1 MLEAVLVALED
12 VYLYTA
18 SVLALGLGQLLHT
31 VVVSSFTL
39 TKVSSKSK
47 QLIYFRNKFTGD
59 LQLISDAKIAARCL
73 PDYNF
78 YTYVSKYRT
87 SYNP

>member
-1 MLEAVLVALED
+1 MLEAVLVALKD
-12 VYLYTA
+12 VCLYTA

-47 QLIYFRNKFTGD
+47 QLVHLRNKLTGD
-59 LQLISDAKIAARCL
+59 L
-73 PDYNF
+73 
-78 YTYVSKYRT
+78 
-87 SYNP
+87 